1 MSIQPHGFNRD
12 DCVVLFPGQGS
23 LSGGA
28 GKPWRHSTHWSI
40 VENVSD
46 VSSIDVASLLLEAS
60 DEEVV
65 RTDRAQIATFAL
77 SLLGF
82 HELLERGVRPQYFL
96 GHSLGE
102 FSALVASGL
111 LTLEDG
117 ARLIAVRGAAMAR
130 AASAQPGSMVALMG
144 GDDGARE
151 ALASLDEVWIANI
164 NGTGQLVV
172 SGTTRGLERLLATH
186 KELGWRRATPLA
198 VGGAFHS
205 PLMAHAQ
212 EELDEALANVIW
224 GTTEVTLI
232 ANVDAQVHRD
242 AREWR
247 ELLSR
252 QLTSPVE
259 FLAATLAL
267 PVNVTTSIE
276 MPPSGVLTGLTKRIR
291 PFEHQ
296 YAPSSL
302 EELQEIPL

>member
-1 MSIQPHGFNRD
+1 
-12 DCVVLFPGQGS
+12 
-23 LSGGA
+23 
-28 GKPWRHSTHWSI
+28 
-40 VENVSD
+40 
-46 VSSIDVASLLLEAS
+46 
-60 DEEVV
+60 
-65 RTDRAQIATFAL
+65 
-77 SLLGF
+77 
-82 HELLERGVRPQYFL
+82 
-96 GHSLGE
+96 
-102 FSALVASGL
+102 
-111 LTLEDG
+111 
-117 ARLIAVRGAAMAR
+117 
-130 AASAQPGSMVALMG
+130 
-144 GDDGARE
+144 
-151 ALASLDEVWIANI
+151 
-164 NGTGQLVV
+164 
-172 SGTTRGLERLLATH
+172 
-186 KELGWRRATPLA
+186 
-198 VGGAFHS
+198 
-205 PLMAHAQ
+205 MAHAQ